1 MASDYTSQK
10 ATHMV
15 QRLGDPGEFCAGFME
30 HRYVAPGP
38 SPPPCLTFLPQTSR
52 GTQSN
57 PSSYFGFVP
66 AQPLTPLPVAGW
78 PMPIPRSPPEHAAIL
93 REGVRAC
100 LQQRCEQ
107 TVWILHAKVAQ
118 KSYGNEKR

>member
-1 MASDYTSQK
+1 MT
-10 ATHMV
+10 
-15 QRLGDPGEFCAGFME
+15 RPLGECKSTPVS
-30 HRYVAPGP
+30 HL
-38 SPPPCLTFLPQTSR
+38 S
-52 GTQSN
+52 
-57 PSSYFGFVP
+57 FVP
-66 AQPLTPLPVAGW
+66 VQPLTLPVAGC
-78 PMPIPRSPPEHAAIL
+78 PIPIPRSPPEHATIL